1 MGERIRLELHFLSS
15 MPPIFRQSEPWD
27 NGKACLVSAELR
39 VVMSQS
45 SLQRG
50 KPLSSASMQTILA
63 DSLTVFWGD
72 WLDLRVRITQ
82 VAASGLVSPLIY
94 ILAFGLGLGSSLDQ
108 VTQPSAGENYLQF
121 ILPGMVALSS
131 MAISFGGTTFSICG
145 ERLFTKTF
153 EEMLLLP
160 VHPLALFLGK
170 MLAGVVRGLM
180 TSGSVIL
187 VAVLFTGKIWSFL
200 NPLFLLLVILNCAV
214 FSGIGVLV
222 GLNVRSLESVG
233 LYNNFLIV
241 PMSFLGATFFDP
253 STLPTALKGIVYLLP
268 LTYTSIGLR
277 AAAYLPLSQ
286 FPWYSIAVLLVA
298 AIALSA
304 VGAYKFSHQQD

>member
-1 MGERIRLELHFLSS
+1 
-15 MPPIFRQSEPWD
+15 MPPIFGQSEPWD
-27 NGKACLVSAELR
+27 NRKARLVSAERR

-50 KPLSSASMQTILA
+50 KSLSSASMQTILA

-94 ILAFGLGLGSSLDQ
+94 ILAFGLGLGSSLDK

-253 STLPTALKGIVYLLP
+253 NTLPVALKGIVYLLP

-286 FPWYSIAVLLVA
+286 FPWYSIVVLLIA

-304 VGAYKFSHQQD
+304 IGAYKFSHQQD